1 MIGLKYI
8 MFITDTSLK
17 DIASELNVTPQLI
30 AAWNKGTRNIGD
42 EYKSILS
49 KYFNLDEK
57 YFSKEITLEDK
68 INIELKIENKTYLN
82 KEIKDLSKITE
93 DINSMRSKYSQLLD
107 KYISLSNEHE
117 NLKDSIRSIS
127 RQMFNLIN

>member
-42 EYKSILS
+42 EHKATLS
-49 KYFNLDEK
+49 KYFNLDGK
-57 YFSKEITLEDK
+57 YFSKELTLEDK

-93 DINSMRSKYSQLLD
+93 DINSMRNKYSQLLD
-107 KYISLSNEHE
+107 KYISLSNEHKR
-117 NLKDSIRSIS
+117 LKASIHSIS
-127 RQMFNLIN
+127 NQMFKLIN

>member
-30 AAWNKGTRNIGD
+30 AAWNKGTRNIGN
-42 EYKSILS
+42 EYKSTLS

-57 YFSKEITLEDK
+57 YFSKELTLEDK
-68 INIELKIENKTYLN
+68 INIELKLENRTYIN

-93 DINSMRSKYSQLLD
+93 DINSMRNKYSKLLD

-117 NLKDSIRSIS
+117 KLKESIKIIS
-127 RQMFNLIN
+127 TQMFKLIN